1 MLVNVVA
8 PPPQVGAVHSELRER
23 LEEHMRERGYRL
35 TIANNN
41 PDVPAVVTA
50 VNSSRV
56 ISDIRRDLLRVRGS
70 FGPVNK
76 WLTHL
81 LFRTRLSRRLW
92 SLSSRIRE
100 AAAPL
105 TTWRK
110 YRIRELLV
118 PSTSL
123 STPLSVTFWT
133 VTRWDESCI
142 SIESSKVK

>member
-35 TIANNN
+35 TLANNN

-70 FGPVNK
+70 FGPVNEINTFTIPDPSVK
-76 WLTHL
+76 KIVVAIITDKGSSCTFDDLEEIQDQRVVGAEYIFVDST
-81 LFRTRLSRRLW
+81 FRHVLDSNQ
-92 SLSSRIRE
+92 
-100 AAAPL
+100 
-105 TTWRK
+105 
-110 YRIRELLV
+110 V
-118 PSTSL
+118 G
-123 STPLSVTFWT
+123 
-133 VTRWDESCI
+133 
-142 SIESSKVK
+142 